1 MGLRIKFLI
10 AFTLMALV
18 VLSMFISTFFIT
30 NDQKT
35 DGLVVNL
42 AGRQRMLSQKM
53 SKETLAFMLE
63 FQKTKKINPTARQ
76 QVESTR
82 NLFDNTLKALILGGP
97 APITFKP
104 DGKTRNLPPSSS
116 PAKDQLEKV
125 NSMWEKF
132 KKSLNNVLQHEDVQ
146 SLSYIMSNNVPL
158 LKEMNK
164 AVLMLQKQSE
174 AKTSLIVYIQA
185 AGIILFIPISIMLYL
200 VISLQVLIPLNQ
212 ISRYASRIKAG
223 ELDAETYDNCVGE
236 LLTLNNSVVSMVSSL
251 RESLTTANKKEQEA
265 MLAVQEARESLKAM
279 KEAEAN
285 EQEIKDMLEKINNMV
300 HKATSVSHNVS
311 KETEQLATLVMQV
324 NDGARVQLSRI
335 ERTSAAMGEMNST
348 VVAVS
353 QNAGDASSCSGSAR
367 KKAIEGESV
376 LEKSIESISSLN
388 RLSSRLNT
396 DMNNL
401 GTKAES
407 INQIIS
413 VINDIAD
420 QTNLLALNAAI
431 EAARAGEAGRGFA
444 VVADEVRKLAEKT
457 MTATHEVEQSIEEI
471 QNSVQDNMAN
481 MNKASEE
488 AQDASRL
495 AEESGG
501 VLNQI
506 VELVNQSSTQIEE
519 ITKAS
524 EEQSRTFEEINLAIV
539 EINEIAEKNVR
550 SMDEANNFIQN
561 LSQEAVAL
569 DELISK
575 IK

>member
-1 MGLRIKFLI
+1 
-10 AFTLMALV
+10 
-18 VLSMFISTFFIT
+18 
-30 NDQKT
+30 
-35 DGLVVNL
+35 
-42 AGRQRMLSQKM
+42 
-53 SKETLAFMLE
+53 
-63 FQKTKKINPTARQ
+63 
-76 QVESTR
+76 
-82 NLFDNTLKALILGGP
+82 
-97 APITFKP
+97 
-104 DGKTRNLPPSSS
+104 
-116 PAKDQLEKV
+116 
-125 NSMWEKF
+125 
-132 KKSLNNVLQHEDVQ
+132 
-146 SLSYIMSNNVPL
+146 
-158 LKEMNK
+158 
-164 AVLMLQKQSE
+164 
-174 AKTSLIVYIQA
+174 
-185 AGIILFIPISIMLYL
+185 
-200 VISLQVLIPLNQ
+200 
-212 ISRYASRIKAG
+212 
-223 ELDAETYDNCVGE
+223 
-236 LLTLNNSVVSMVSSL
+236 
-251 RESLTTANKKEQEA
+251 
-265 MLAVQEARESLKAM
+265 
-279 KEAEAN
+279 
-285 EQEIKDMLEKINNMV
+285 
-300 HKATSVSHNVS
+300 
-311 KETEQLATLVMQV
+311 MQV

-506 VELVNQSSTQIEE
+506 VELVNQSSSQIEE

-524 EEQSRTFEEINLAIV
+524 EEQSRTFEEINHAIV